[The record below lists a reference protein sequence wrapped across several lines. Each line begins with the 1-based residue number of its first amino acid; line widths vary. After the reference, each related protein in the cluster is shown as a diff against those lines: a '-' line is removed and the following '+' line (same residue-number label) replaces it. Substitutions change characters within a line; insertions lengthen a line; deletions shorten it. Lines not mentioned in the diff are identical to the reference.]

1 MCTVHTCSLLHILG
15 THSGCVCTCW
25 GLKDTA
31 GITPAGQYFTLPLI
45 PMKRWAEVVAE
56 PGACSG
62 MTEPIVRVISG
73 SLTPSKQHTTLL
85 LAEPFMSFQ
94 ALRKKYLHL
103 TQPEIPPP
111 ETFFFEVKFHF
122 LPFCFVLLVAEALD
136 TKETN
141 PFHLESAD
149 PRCGEEDKPEISP
162 IPDLPSCS
170 QHAEIIGHLTPL
182 SALAH
187 TFPKQGEE

>member
-31 GITPAGQYFTLPLI
+31 GITPAGQYFTPPLI

-94 ALRKKYLHL
+94 ALCKKYLHL
-103 TQPEIPPP
+103 TQPEIPPK
-111 ETFFFEVKFHF
+111 TFFFEVKFHF

-136 TKETN
+136 TK
-141 PFHLESAD
+141 
-149 PRCGEEDKPEISP
+149 RP
-162 IPDLPSCS
+162 IPSTWSQQIPGVGKRISRRFPPSQTSLPAPSRLRS
-170 QHAEIIGHLTPL
+170 LVT
-182 SALAH
+182 
-187 TFPKQGEE
+187 